1 MNKKKIV
8 PIAKGDPKIWVSF
21 GTEAE
26 SLRSN
31 NCFKKIMQSGALLIR
46 EYISIKM
53 NLQAWAVLEFWK
65 YTKMK
70 GANSIIIDANKS
82 GSGHA

>member
-1 MNKKKIV
+1 
-8 PIAKGDPKIWVSF
+8 
-21 GTEAE
+21 
-26 SLRSN
+26 
-31 NCFKKIMQSGALLIR
+31 
-46 EYISIKM
+46 M

-70 GANSIIIDANKS
+70 GANSIIIDANKR